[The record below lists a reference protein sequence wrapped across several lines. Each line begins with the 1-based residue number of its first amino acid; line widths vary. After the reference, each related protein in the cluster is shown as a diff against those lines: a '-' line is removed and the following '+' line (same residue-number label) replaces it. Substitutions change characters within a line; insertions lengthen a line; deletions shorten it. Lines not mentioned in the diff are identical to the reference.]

1 MKFNGITSLIMQ
13 FSIAI
18 AFTSFFG
25 HATADEPKSAS
36 VPALNAVVCVGEDAG
51 QKSDLAK
58 TRATS
63 PTIYMFIQGD
73 KWDRPIARLLR
84 ELDTKVKDDIS
95 DGRVIAIWLSNNE
108 VDRYKEHLPR
118 VQQSLKLAMTTYA
131 VWPGDPFG
139 PAAWNINRDDHVTV
153 VTTRDGKIRGRHTFQ
168 STNEGDAPKILADLA
183 PGK

>member
-1 MKFNGITSLIMQ
+1 MNHNLLLNPLIQ
-13 FSIAI
+13 LTLAI
-18 AFTSFFG
+18 AFTTISST
-25 HATADEPKSAS
+25 APADEPKSAA
-36 VPALNAVVCVGEDAG
+36 VPALNAVVCVGDDAG
-51 QKSDLAK
+51 QKTDLTKARDK
-58 TRATS
+58 S

-84 ELDTKVKDDIS
+84 ELDTKVKDEVS
-95 DGRVIAIWLSNNE
+95 DGRVIAVWLSNNE